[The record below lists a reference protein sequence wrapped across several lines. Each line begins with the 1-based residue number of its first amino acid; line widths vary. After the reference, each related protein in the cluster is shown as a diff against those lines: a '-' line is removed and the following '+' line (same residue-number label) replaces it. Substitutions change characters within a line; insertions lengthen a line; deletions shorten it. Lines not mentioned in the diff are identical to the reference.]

1 MWLIYTLHNDL
12 KYLLRI
18 STRSW
23 SNWIYIYICKNEL
36 SSVSCIVN
44 TIKYKLNTKLKTES
58 LKVNRGANLHDLELG
73 INSFFIFYFFS
84 FFIFI
89 NFLGIKPN
97 THIIKEKKDK
107 LDSIKICPVKGTVK
121 IIKRQ
126 ATNREKIFTK
136 QISRIYSC

>member
-23 SNWIYIYICKNEL
+23 RNWIYIYIYIYICKNEL
-36 SSVSCIVN
+36 SSFFYIVN
-44 TIKYKLNTKLKTES
+44 TIKYKLNTKTKNRES

-73 INSFFIFYFFS
+73 INSFFIF
-84 FFIFI
+84 I
-89 NFLGIKPN
+89 NFLGIKPD
-97 THIIKEKKDK
+97 THKRKKDK
-107 LDSIKICPVKGTVK
+107 LDSIKICPLKGTVK

-136 QISRIYSC
+136 QI